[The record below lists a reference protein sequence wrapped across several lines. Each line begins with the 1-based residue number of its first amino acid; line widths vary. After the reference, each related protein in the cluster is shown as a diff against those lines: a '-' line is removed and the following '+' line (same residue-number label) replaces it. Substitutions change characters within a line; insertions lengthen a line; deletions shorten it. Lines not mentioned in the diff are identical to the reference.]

1 MLHTKEE
8 SFFRGE
14 QFYMKSNTNYSLIAG
29 IVIIIIFIITFSLLY
44 LSSQFSQIEDDKY
57 VLLGDEAPIL
67 TELHPIVEENKNILL
82 KKAAEIDIDVIIT
95 EGLRPF
101 EKQDE
106 LYNQGRSTK
115 GNIVTYSKGGESFHN
130 YGLAFDYAI
139 KNANGGIEWDIEY
152 DGNHNGE
159 SDWFEVAKLAKEL
172 GFEWGGDWRK
182 FKDYPHLQMTF
193 GLSIPM
199 LQEGYRL
206 AEDNKTK

>member
-1 MLHTKEE
+1 
-8 SFFRGE
+8 
-14 QFYMKSNTNYSLIAG
+14 MKSNINYSLITG
-29 IVIIIIFIITFSLLY
+29 IIIIIIFTITFSLLY
-44 LSSQFSQIEDDKY
+44 IFSRHNQIEEDKY
-57 VLLGDEAPIL
+57 VLLGDEAPIP
-67 TELHPIVEENKNILL
+67 TELHPIVEENKNILFE
-82 KKAAEIDIDVIIT
+82 KAAEIDIDVIIT

-106 LYNQGRSTK
+106 LYNQGRSTL
-115 GNIVTYSKGGESFHN
+115 GNIVTYSKAGESFHN

-139 KNANGGIEWDIEY
+139 KNTNGGIEWDIDY
-152 DGNHNGE
+152 DGNQNGQ
-159 SDWFEVAKLAKEL
+159 SDWFEVAEIAKEL

>member
-1 MLHTKEE
+1 
-8 SFFRGE
+8 
-14 QFYMKSNTNYSLIAG
+14 MKSNTNYSLIAG
-29 IVIIIIFIITFSLLY
+29 IIIIIIFTITFSLLY

-67 TELHPIVEENKNILL
+67 TELHPIVKENKNILL

>member
-1 MLHTKEE
+1 
-8 SFFRGE
+8 
-14 QFYMKSNTNYSLIAG
+14 MKSNINYSLITG
-29 IVIIIIFIITFSLLY
+29 IIIIIIFTISFSLLY
-44 LSSQFSQIEDDKY
+44 IFSRHNQIEEDKY
-57 VLLGDEAPIL
+57 VLLGDEAPIP

-82 KKAAEIDIDVIIT
+82 EKAAEIDIDVIIT

-106 LYNQGRSTK
+106 LYNQGRSTL
-115 GNIVTYSKGGESFHN
+115 GNIVTYSKAGESFHN

-139 KNANGGIEWDIEY
+139 KNPNGGIEWDIDY
-152 DGNHNGE
+152 DGNHNGQ
-159 SDWFEVAKLAKEL
+159 SDWFEVAEIAKEL

>member
-1 MLHTKEE
+1 
-8 SFFRGE
+8 
-14 QFYMKSNTNYSLIAG
+14 MKSNTNYSLIAG
-29 IVIIIIFIITFSLLY
+29 TIIIIIFTITYSLLY

-67 TELHPIVEENKNILL
+67 TELHPIVKENKNILL

-139 KNANGGIEWDIEY
+139 KNAKGDIEWDIEY

>member
-82 KKAAEIDIDVIIT
+82 KKQ
-95 EGLRPF
+95 L
-101 EKQDE
+101 K
-106 LYNQGRSTK
+106 
-115 GNIVTYSKGGESFHN
+115 
-130 YGLAFDYAI
+130 
-139 KNANGGIEWDIEY
+139 
-152 DGNHNGE
+152 
-159 SDWFEVAKLAKEL
+159 
-172 GFEWGGDWRK
+172 
-182 FKDYPHLQMTF
+182 
-193 GLSIPM
+193 
-199 LQEGYRL
+199 
-206 AEDNKTK
+206 